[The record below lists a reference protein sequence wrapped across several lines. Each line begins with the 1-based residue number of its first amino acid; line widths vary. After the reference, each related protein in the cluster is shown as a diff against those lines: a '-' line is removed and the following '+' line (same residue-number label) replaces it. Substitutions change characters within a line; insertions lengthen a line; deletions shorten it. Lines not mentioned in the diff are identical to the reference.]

1 MTKHRWA
8 WAEIDLG
15 AIRHNVREIS
25 ALCGPDVRFMA
36 VVKADGYGH
45 GAFEVGRA
53 ALAAGASHLGVATVD
68 EALDLR
74 RRGIVAPILI
84 LAEPPVDSIPEL
96 LNERIA
102 PTVTRAEFL
111 LEYGGIAAARNE
123 IAPYHLKIDTGMNRI
138 GVHHLEA
145 ASFAESFSF
154 MPSVHL
160 EGVFTHFATAD
171 VPGDWGFAQQLER
184 FDGAVAA
191 IRAAGI
197 DPGIVHAAN
206 SAAAILHPK
215 ARFDMVRIGLSLYG
229 LHPSDA
235 SRPVIDL
242 APAMSIKSRLTLV
255 KDVALGEGVGY
266 GLTHQAG
273 RGSRIGTIPLG
284 YADGLRR
291 ILSNR
296 MDVLHDGRRLPQAGR
311 ICMDQTMVEQSIV
324 PRPGLEPQRRI
335 EVGDE
340 IVIIGRQG
348 DETITAD
355 EHADLIGTITHEVT
369 CGFGT
374 RLERVHLIG
383 DIVER
388 V

>member
-1 MTKHRWA
+1 
-8 WAEIDLG
+8 
-15 AIRHNVREIS
+15 
-25 ALCGPDVRFMA
+25 
-36 VVKADGYGH
+36 
-45 GAFEVGRA
+45 
-53 ALAAGASHLGVATVD
+53 
-68 EALDLR
+68 
-74 RRGIVAPILI
+74 
-84 LAEPPVDSIPEL
+84 
-96 LNERIA
+96 
-102 PTVTRAEFL
+102 
-111 LEYGGIAAARNE
+111 
-123 IAPYHLKIDTGMNRI
+123 
-138 GVHHLEA
+138 
-145 ASFAESFSF
+145 
-154 MPSVHL
+154 VHL